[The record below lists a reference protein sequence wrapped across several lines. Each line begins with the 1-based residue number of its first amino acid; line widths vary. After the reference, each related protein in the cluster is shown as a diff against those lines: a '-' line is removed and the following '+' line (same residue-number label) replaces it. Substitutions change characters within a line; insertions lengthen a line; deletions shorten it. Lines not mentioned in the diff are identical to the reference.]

1 MNHRTIVLAIL
12 LTVAAC
18 SSEGN
23 TNDSQPP
30 NSSAASSA
38 VSTTAAASSS
48 ITTTTAGSA
57 ATSTSTSAP
66 IPPTTVPATGAAT
79 TPPPT
84 SATDPS
90 TTVAATTSGGPI
102 DWISVIQTLG
112 QRRQDLYASP
122 DVTLIPEVCGD
133 QSQCADQLNT
143 QIGDL
148 ATKGWKVVGADPYVV
163 LTASIE
169 KFDGDTLEASLLVTV
184 VAVIQRPAE
193 AGTIVDS
200 TGSLVANVQAQT
212 AVGSNARGR
221 FLLARV
227 GPSEDPWRIVSQETL
242 PEVPA

>member
-1 MNHRTIVLAIL
+1 MNHRPIVLAIL

-18 SSEGN
+18 SSEGSA
-23 TNDSQPP
+23 NDSQPP
-30 NSSAASSA
+30 TTTAASSTSPTTTA
-38 VSTTAAASSS
+38 ASTTA
-48 ITTTTAGSA
+48 TTTAASA
-57 ATSTSTSAP
+57 LTSTSTSAP
-66 IPPTTVPATGAAT
+66 IPSTTIPVTEPATTDQSTVVAT
-79 TPPPT
+79 
-84 SATDPS
+84 
-90 TTVAATTSGGPI
+90 TTSGGPI

-112 QRRQDLYASP
+112 QRRQDLYAGP

-163 LTASIE
+163 LDASIE
-169 KFDGDTLEASLLVTV
+169 KFDGDTLEDSLLITV

-200 TGSLVANVQAQT
+200 AGSIVADVQAQT
-212 AVGSNARGR
+212 TVGNNARGR

-227 GPSEDPWRIVSQETL
+227 GPSEDPWRIVSQDTL